1 MASPI
6 RVEREPEPPLRFMR
20 PVAGALQSPFA
31 YRWGRLHSGVDLD
44 GETGDPVRAAL
55 PGVVTAVGYL
65 RSYSGY
71 GLSVRIRHNARLETL
86 YAHLVAAEV
95 RAGEAVRG
103 GDVIARV
110 GCTGSCTG
118 SHLHFE
124 VRVRGN
130 PMDPL
135 RYIGRRLR

>member
-1 MASPI
+1 
-6 RVEREPEPPLRFMR
+6 MR
-20 PVAGALQSPFA
+20 PVPGTLQSPFA
-31 YRWGRLHSGVDLD
+31 YRWGRLHSGADLD

-65 RSYSGY
+65 RNYSGY
-71 GLSVRIRHNARLETL
+71 GLSVRIRHDARLETL
-86 YAHLVAAEV
+86 YAHLVSADV
-95 RAGEAVRG
+95 RVGEAVQG

-118 SHLHFE
+118 PHLHFE

-130 PMDPL
+130 PVDPL
-135 RYIGRRLR
+135 RYIGRELR